1 MDRQAEPAD
10 GVTVA
15 DHAGVRWIT
24 LHRPE
29 SKNGLTAGSNAAII
43 AALASAAD
51 DAHERRVVVL
61 HGAGGAFSSGLD
73 LRAAAAVG
81 QTSSV
86 DNETRMRAHFHGLIR
101 ALVACPLPVI
111 AAVDGPAVGF
121 GCDLALACDLR
132 FCSARARFGEI
143 FVKRGLM
150 PDGGGTFLL
159 PRLVGLGRALELML
173 SGDLVD
179 ADEAL
184 RIGLANRV
192 VPEGG
197 FEAAARA
204 YAAKL
209 AEGAPLVLRAV
220 KAATYAALASGLDA
234 ALETELR
241 GQMRLLHSADFAEG
255 LAAFLGKR
263 PPRFTGA

>member
-1 MDRQAEPAD
+1 MND
-10 GVTVA
+10 VTVA
-15 DHAGVRWIT
+15 DEGGVRWIT
-24 LHRPE
+24 LCRPE
-29 SKNGLTAGSNAAII
+29 SRNGLTVETNAAIMD
-43 AALASAAD
+43 ALAGAAD
-51 DAHERRVVVL
+51 DGHERRVVVL
-61 HGAGGAFSSGLD
+61 YGAGGAFSSGLD

-81 QTSSV
+81 QTSASE
-86 DNETRMRAHFHGLIR
+86 NEARMRGFFHGLIR
-101 ALVACPLPVI
+101 ALRACPLPVI

-121 GCDLALACDLR
+121 GCDLALAADLR

-150 PDGGGTFLL
+150 PDGGATFLL

-192 VPEGG
+192 VPDEG

-204 YAAKL
+204 YAHRL
-209 AEGAPLVLRAV
+209 AAGAPLVLRAV
-220 KAATYAALASGLDA
+220 KAATYAALESGLDA

-255 LAAFLGKR
+255 LAAFMGKR
-263 PPRFTGA
+263 EPKFTGA